1 MKAIEAGA
9 VDIKVLDDVVEIETG
24 NTDLHVVKSEIE
36 KFVEVADAYLE

>member
-9 VDIKVLDDVVEIETG
+9 SDIKELDDVFEIETS
-24 NTDLHVVKSEIE
+24 NSDLHVVKAEVE